1 MHFIIPA
8 LSTLAS
14 LLYASLVCI
23 GPARAEETVYDA
35 ARIARNLV
43 ERSTTSIGNM
53 ATIFPGED
61 PDFPNFP
68 FSMQEYYASCH
79 SNGSLT
85 LLFLP
90 ISRHSKN
97 ILHASSHS
105 ASISVT
111 STIPAASRP
120 RVSLLGNITVFTDI
134 HSVPGREAIQG
145 CYLEKHRD
153 AKWWLPDDEGAAHVS
168 YWARFDPKAVYF
180 IGGFGGLHYIGWI
193 PLDIYQN
200 AKHTSDVDTAAE
212 SGSQAILD

>member
-1 MHFIIPA
+1 
-8 LSTLAS
+8 
-14 LLYASLVCI
+14 
-23 GPARAEETVYDA
+23 
-35 ARIARNLV
+35 
-43 ERSTTSIGNM
+43 
-53 ATIFPGED
+53 
-61 PDFPNFP
+61 
-68 FSMQEYYASCH
+68 MQEYYARYIVSLPFLSGFTNRGADCVRSSVGCLLHRSPFSCH

-153 AKWWLPDDEGAAHVS
+153 AKWWLPDDEGAAHVVRS
-168 YWARFDPKAVYF
+168 SAPVSISA
-180 IGGFGGLHYIGWI
+180 
-193 PLDIYQN
+193 
-200 AKHTSDVDTAAE
+200 
-212 SGSQAILD
+212 GSLVGPFHLS